1 MKMKTIDEIV
11 PKEIFTK
18 MSNVFISFSFK
29 DQKIAEAIVCALES
43 KKVKCWISYRDADL
57 GEEYAASIVRA
68 IKQSELVL
76 LVFSENSN
84 SSKHVL
90 NEINSAVNAGKT
102 IIPFKLSEFDLDE
115 SFEYYLGKT
124 HWLDAVTPPI
134 QKHIDILCE
143 KIEKYLHKT
152 APDNT
157 SSINSRQYGECRMV
171 TYEELLSFGYTA
183 SSIAIQLVENDYIVY
198 NGIDEANEGT
208 AAQWEELIQDFSDN
222 TGYMINSENKIIGD
236 WNIAALSNEKMILA
250 INGKLLEKDISYDD
264 VEFIGFPGE
273 YNGYILAMGLLPEYR
288 SNKNHMKLLNSWL
301 QYIADLS
308 ENGVFFKKWC
318 INVFNKE
325 TEVLIKGLGFRY
337 QCDNFTF
344 GKIYTLDFLP
354 LPNSKFFTNNK
365 RLAENYERYYN
376 ENV

>member
-1 MKMKTIDEIV
+1 
-11 PKEIFTK
+11 
-18 MSNVFISFSFK
+18 MSDVFISFSFK

-43 KKVKCWISYRDADL
+43 KKIKCWISYRDADL

-68 IKQSELVL
+68 IKQCEIVL

-84 SSKHVL
+84 RSKHVL

-102 IIPFKLSEFDLDE
+102 IIPFKVSEFALDE

-134 QKHIDILCE
+134 QRHIDILCE
-143 KIEKYLHKT
+143 NIEKTLHRKVP
-152 APDNT
+152 AHH
-157 SSINSRQYGECRMV
+157 SSVVPAQHGECRMV
-171 TYEELLSFGYTA
+171 TYAELLALGYTA
-183 SSIAIQLVENDYIVY
+183 SSIAIQLVENDYIVC

-222 TGYMINSENKIIGD
+222 TGYMVNSDNKIVGD
-236 WNIAALSNEKMILA
+236 WNITALSDDKMLLA
-250 INGKLLEKDISYDD
+250 INGRLLEKDISYDD

-273 YNGYILAMGLLPEYR
+273 YNGYILAMGLLPEHR
-288 SNKNHMKLLNSWL
+288 SNKNHMKLLNNWL
-301 QYIADLS
+301 QYITELS
-308 ENGVFFKKWC
+308 ESGVFFKKWC

-325 TEVLIKGLGFRY
+325 TEILIKGLGFQY
-337 QCDNFTF
+337 QCDNITF

-354 LPNSKFFTNNK
+354 LPNFKFFTNNK
-365 RLAENYERYYN
+365 RLAENYEKYYN
-376 ENV
+376 ENI